1 MKTSHSLLRVRLFRI
16 GLEACPADFS
26 AGARP
31 GSSRRQAQA
40 RKVAHIATQTGF
52 TLIEL
57 LVVIVSVAILSAIV
71 FSAAKSASRSAKSV
85 KAVSNLKQIGVMVTS
100 YAGDNNNRIPCYIDW
115 DAYNNGQP
123 RDGKPPELFFFQRT
137 LAEYADAGYQYDYS
151 SMRPLPECFYD
162 PSIDGNP
169 LPQHPMGAFG
179 VNAAILPRAAECLR
193 RFGSSLGVPVTRI
206 SRPNVKVICCSA
218 VEVGSSSSWFIDGE
232 TFAENGYNP
241 TRGPQPRNAGGAA
254 SLFADGHVEK
264 LNVAN
269 MDQATR
275 RRYFLPDP

>member
-16 GLEACPADFS
+16 GLEACRADFS

-31 GSSRRQAQA
+31 GSSRRRAQA
-40 RKVAHIATQTGF
+40 RKVAHIVTQTGF

-85 KAVSNLKQIGVMVTS
+85 KAVSNLKQIGVMVAS

-115 DAYNNGQP
+115 DAYFGS
-123 RDGKPPELFFFQRT
+123 PPALLFFQRT
-137 LAEYADAGYQYDYS
+137 LAEYAEYKYGQSPLTA
-151 SMRPLPECFYD
+151 MRPLPECFYD

-179 VNAAILPRAAECLR
+179 VNAAILP
-193 RFGSSLGVPVTRI
+193 GGKVGVPVSSI
-206 SRPNVKVICCSA
+206 SRPSVKVICCSA
-218 VEVGSSSSWFIDGE
+218 VEVNWSSSWYFDGKN
-232 TFAENGYNP
+232 FAENGYNP
-241 TRGPQPRNAGGAA
+241 TSGPQPRNAGGAA

>member
-16 GLEACPADFS
+16 GLEACRADFS

-31 GSSRRQAQA
+31 GSSRRRAQA
-40 RKVAHIATQTGF
+40 RKVAHIVTQTGF

-85 KAVSNLKQIGVMVTS
+85 KAVSNLKQIGVMVAS

-115 DAYNNGQP
+115 DAYFGS
-123 RDGKPPELFFFQRT
+123 PPGLVFFQRT
-137 LAEYADAGYQYDYS
+137 LAEYAGYQYDYS

-179 VNAAILPRAAECLR
+179 VNEAMLPSAADCLS
-193 RFGSSLGVPVTRI
+193 RFGSRLGVPVTRI
-206 SRPNVKVICCSA
+206 SRPSVKVICCSA
-218 VEVGSSSSWFIDGE
+218 VEGNWSSSWFIDGK

-241 TRGPQPRNAGGAA
+241 TSGPQPRNAGGAA

>member
-16 GLEACPADFS
+16 GLEACRADFS

-31 GSSRRQAQA
+31 GSSRRRAQA
-40 RKVAHIATQTGF
+40 RKVAHIVTQTGF
-52 TLIEL
+52 TLIEV
-57 LVVIVSVAILSAIV
+57 LVVIVSVAILGAIV
-71 FSAAKSASRSAKSV
+71 FSATKSASRSAKSV

-115 DAYNNGQP
+115 DAYFGS
-123 RDGKPPELFFFQRT
+123 PPGLVFFQRT
-137 LAEYADAGYQYDYS
+137 LAEYAGYQYDYS

-179 VNAAILPRAAECLR
+179 VNAAILPRADECLS

-218 VEVGSSSSWFIDGE
+218 VEVGWSSSWFIDGE

-241 TRGPQPRNAGGAA
+241 TSGPQPRNAGGAA

>member
-31 GSSRRQAQA
+31 GSSRRRAQA

-52 TLIEL
+52 TLIEV
-57 LVVIVSVAILSAIV
+57 LVVIVSVAILGAIV
-71 FSAAKSASRSAKSV
+71 FSATKSASRSAKSV
-85 KAVSNLKQIGVMVTS
+85 KAVSNLKHIGFLVAS
-100 YAGDNNNRIPCYIDW
+100 YAGENNNRIPCYIDW
-115 DAYNNGQP
+115 GAYNGN
-123 RDGKPPELFFFQRT
+123 PPALVFFQRT

-151 SMRPLPECFYD
+151 ATRPLPECFYD

-179 VNAAILPRAAECLR
+179 VNAAILP
-193 RFGSSLGVPVTRI
+193 GGKVGVPVSSI
-206 SRPNVKVICCSA
+206 SRPSVKVICCSA
-218 VEVGSSSSWFIDGE
+218 VEVNWSSSWYFDGE

-241 TRGPQPRNAGGAA
+241 TSGPQPRNAGGAA

-264 LNVAN
+264 LDVAN

>member
-31 GSSRRQAQA
+31 GSSRRRAQA

-52 TLIEL
+52 TLIEV
-57 LVVIVSVAILSAIV
+57 LVVIVSVAILGAIV
-71 FSAAKSASRSAKSV
+71 FSATKSASRSAKSV
-85 KAVSNLKQIGVMVTS
+85 KAVSNLREIGVMVTS

-115 DAYNNGQP
+115 DAYFGS
-123 RDGKPPELFFFQRT
+123 PPGLVYFQRT
-137 LAEYADAGYQYDYS
+137 LAEYAGYKFGQS
-151 SMRPLPECFYD
+151 PQTAMRPLPDCFYD

-169 LPQHPMGAFG
+169 LPRHPMGDFG
-179 VNAAILPRAAECLR
+179 VNEAMLPSAADCLS
-193 RFGSSLGVPVTRI
+193 RFGSRLGVPVTRI
-206 SRPNVKVICCSA
+206 SRPSVKVICCSVA
-218 VEVGSSSSWFIDGE
+218 EVGWSSSWFCDGK
-232 TFAENGYNP
+232 TFAGNGYNP
-241 TRGPQPRNAGGAA
+241 TSGPQPRNAGGAA

-275 RRYFLPDP
+275 RRYFLPDPSDP